1 MTLNEVIVRLNNGT
15 TIGALARELGIRER
29 DLERKIK
36 NAAIVFDEDKKI
48 WRYMGIAEVESLSRG
63 VKGKIFALEIDRP
76 FISPKEELQHPKPTL
91 NNADYEYRMY
101 KDYLNIDP
109 ELQTEKKTFFLS
121 KRVYKTLKH
130 ESTRRS
136 LKINVMLNLLLIKG
150 LEHYNID
157 FVDNNGKEDMCD

>member
-48 WRYMGIAEVESLSRG
+48 WRYMGIAEVESFSRG

-76 FISPKEELQHPKPTL
+76 FISPKEELQHPQPTL

-109 ELQTEKKTFFLS
+109 EVLTGKKTFFLS
-121 KRVYKTLKH
+121 NSKKQCLAFSY
-130 ESTRRS
+130 
-136 LKINVMLNLLLIKG
+136 
-150 LEHYNID
+150 
-157 FVDNNGKEDMCD
+157 